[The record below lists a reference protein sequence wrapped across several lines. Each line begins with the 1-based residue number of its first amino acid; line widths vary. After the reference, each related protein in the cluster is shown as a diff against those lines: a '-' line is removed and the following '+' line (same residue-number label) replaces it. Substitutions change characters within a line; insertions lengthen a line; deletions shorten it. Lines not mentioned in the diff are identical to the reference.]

1 MVQESPGSVE
11 DLQARAAAGLDGREL
26 RRIQNTLP
34 LYLGF
39 AATGV
44 GVAFPG
50 AVLPVLLMRWHLR
63 DEQGGSLFLMA
74 WIGSSLGALLVAG
87 SLRRALLCGSLGVAI
102 AALGLSVCSSRFA
115 GPIMLVYGLGLG
127 AAMTSIS
134 LIRQQQSRDSG
145 RELVR
150 LNLLWAI
157 GACACP
163 SLVIH
168 TLITGDLRPILFGL
182 AIAFALLA
190 GWCGMQRA
198 EQWRLQISSA
208 RPNPARRST
217 PRFFLGGF
225 SVFSAVPWGLIVL
238 VMFITGV
245 EASGG
250 AWLATYAKRG
260 GDPLAQI
267 VAAPTCLWAG
277 LLLSRLFWSFFAR
290 DSNSNR
296 VVRASLL
303 LMGTASVLLLVSH
316 HGWPFLLAA
325 GALGFGIGPTY
336 PLLLAWA
343 LRRHPG
349 GPIFFLAGAGSACL
363 PWLTGLVS
371 TRTGSLRTGFA
382 VPAAATFVMI
392 VLALTLPL
400 SRWSRGA
407 AEGSSQAASEAMLS
421 P

>member
-1 MVQESPGSVE
+1 MVQPSPAS
-11 DLQARAAAGLDGREL
+11 LQEREPDAAAQLFTQTFPRL
-26 RRIQNTLP
+26 RDTLP
-34 LYLGF
+34 LYLAF

-50 AVLPVLLMRWHLR
+50 AVLPVLLTRWHLR
-63 DEQGGSLFLMA
+63 DDQGGTLFLMA
-74 WIGSSLGALLVAG
+74 WIGLSTGALLTAG
-87 SLRRALLCGSLGVAI
+87 SLRRALLWGSVAVAI
-102 AALGLSVCSSRFA
+102 AALGLGLCSSRFA
-115 GPIMLVYGLGLG
+115 DPIMLVYGLGLG

-134 LIRQQQSRDSG
+134 LIRQQQSLDSG

-150 LNLLWAI
+150 LNLLWAV

-163 SLVIH
+163 SLAIH
-168 TLITGDLRPILFGL
+168 TLISGDLRPILYGL
-182 AIAFALLA
+182 AFVFALLA
-190 GWCGMQRA
+190 AWCAG
-198 EQWRLQISSA
+198 LSA
-208 RPNPARRST
+208 RPPVGQSRPHAQTSLPIPAT
-217 PRFFLGGF
+217 PSGPSDNLLSSSF
-225 SVFSAVPWGLIVL
+225 SVFRAVPFGLIIL

-260 GDPLAQI
+260 GDPLVQI

-290 DSNSNR
+290 ASNSNR
-296 VVRASLL
+296 IVRASLL
-303 LMGTASVLLLVSH
+303 LMGAASVLLLASR

-349 GPIFFLAGAGSACL
+349 GAIFFLAGVGSACL
-363 PWLTGLVS
+363 PWLTGFVS
-371 TRTGSLRTGFA
+371 TRSGSLHTGFV
-382 VPAAATFVMI
+382 VPAAATLVMI
-392 VLALTLPL
+392 ALSLTLPL
-400 SRWSRGA
+400 TPWSRA
-407 AEGSSQAASEAMLS
+407 TVAELQQ
-421 P
+421 